1 LPPGWRVM
9 VVGAGPARA
18 DTLAEAMASAY
29 LGNPVLQ
36 GERARQRAT
45 DEQVP
50 QALSG
55 WRPTVTPE
63 GRRRL

>member
-1 LPPGWRVM
+1 
-9 VVGAGPARA
+9 
-18 DTLAEAMASAY
+18 MASAY

-55 WRPTVTPE
+55 WRPTVVLRGDGGYE
-63 GRRRL
+63 WGSSDRRGGSRRRAMTSP